1 MKTSDFL
8 KLNYSDLKNLSN
20 DNVRKDFSNFIKEF
34 NRREWKVR
42 IDGSSTFKS
51 FKVNSKY
58 NFKTGFNDLDGQP
71 VPYFHPNRS
80 FHDEIIWLNDNLF
93 YNEKA
98 TFEDRLINSA
108 IVKFYGPSSTLKI
121 IVDDTDWNFVNVYE
135 FKNNVK
141 YTRKILDNLELTK
154 LNGTKIWGT
163 TELRTSLQ
171 TASRNYARNNPSLID
186 ILGTTCKTIKPTL
199 KQDQLIRKMRPSDM
213 LYWILGL
220 SNKWI
225 NFYKTRPTMK
235 ESFEFLTSHRG
246 IGNYYGYHFSS
257 NLARMPEIGS
267 QTIINIEHKDK
278 FNKLNVKHGNL
289 DENADYV
296 VAGPGASKT
305 FSKLFKDVP
314 VNHKTTSHAILLI
327 RDNQI
332 DWFDIKSFDE
342 LKHLKESS
350 ELGQFTTF
358 GIEISMCQFNVFE
371 SCNEN
376 YKLAAKRA
384 KAPISINPRK
394 CAIA

>member
-171 TASRNYARNNPSLID
+171 TTSRN
-186 ILGTTCKTIKPTL
+186 
-199 KQDQLIRKMRPSDM
+199 
-213 LYWILGL
+213 
-220 SNKWI
+220 
-225 NFYKTRPTMK
+225 
-235 ESFEFLTSHRG
+235 
-246 IGNYYGYHFSS
+246 
-257 NLARMPEIGS
+257 
-267 QTIINIEHKDK
+267 
-278 FNKLNVKHGNL
+278 
-289 DENADYV
+289 
-296 VAGPGASKT
+296 
-305 FSKLFKDVP
+305 
-314 VNHKTTSHAILLI
+314 
-327 RDNQI
+327 
-332 DWFDIKSFDE
+332 
-342 LKHLKESS
+342 
-350 ELGQFTTF
+350 
-358 GIEISMCQFNVFE
+358 
-371 SCNEN
+371 
-376 YKLAAKRA
+376 
-384 KAPISINPRK
+384 
-394 CAIA
+394 